1 MAQAEIQ
8 AICDRLQVRV
18 TVDRGTGEAKLAAV
32 GGDDSY
38 HSIGDIYPA
47 KREPEVAEPT
57 EQDDFDVEPVKT
69 NTKAY
74 NVLLVLAGLV
84 FISAPLKALAQYW
97 GVL

>member
-57 EQDDFDVEPVKT
+57 EQDDFDVEPAKPKT
-69 NTKAY
+69 NLY
-74 NVLLVLAGLV
+74 NWALVIVSLA
-84 FISAPLKALAQYW
+84 FASAPLKALVQYW